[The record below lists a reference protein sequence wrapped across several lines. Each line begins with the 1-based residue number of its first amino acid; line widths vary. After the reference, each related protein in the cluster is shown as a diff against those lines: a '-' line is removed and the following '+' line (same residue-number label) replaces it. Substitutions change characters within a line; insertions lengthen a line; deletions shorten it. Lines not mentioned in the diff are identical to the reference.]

1 MGSEPLRGFE
11 IGSDLAADATAVWR
25 HAVSPAGI
33 NREFRPL
40 LRMIFPSGVT
50 DVVASW
56 RPGAPPV
63 RCWLLLGG
71 VLPVEYDDLAFA
83 AVEPGRRFVERSTL
97 LSQRVWEHERL
108 IEPIAGGC
116 RVTDR
121 LRFEPRG
128 AVPASVSTAVAMAVF
143 RLRHRN
149 LRRLFGAVT

>member
-1 MGSEPLRGFE
+1 VSRVPGFE
-11 IGSDLAADATAVWR
+11 IVSDLAADAAAVWR

-33 NREFRPL
+33 NRELRPL
-40 LRMIFPSGVT
+40 LRMTFPAGVT

-63 RCWLLLGG
+63 RSWMLLGG
-71 VLPVEYDDLAFA
+71 VLPVEYDDLSFA
-83 AVEPGRRFVERSTL
+83 AVEPGRRFLERSAL

-108 IEPIAGGC
+108 IEPAAGGC

-121 LRFEPRG
+121 LRFEPRV
-128 AVPASVSTAVAMAVF
+128 AVMAAISAAVVGAVF

-149 LRRLFGAVT
+149 LRRVFGGVV

>member
-1 MGSEPLRGFE
+1 MPGFE
-11 IGSDLAADATAVWR
+11 IVSDLAADAAAVWR

-33 NREFRPL
+33 NRELRPI
-40 LRMIFPSGVT
+40 LRMTFPPGVT

-63 RCWLLLGG
+63 RSWMLLGG
-71 VLPVEYDDLAFA
+71 VLPVEYDDLSFA
-83 AVEPGRRFVERSTL
+83 AVEPGRRFLERSVL

-108 IEPIAGGC
+108 IEPTAGGC

-121 LRFEPRG
+121 LRFESRVALTAPISA
-128 AVPASVSTAVAMAVF
+128 AVVGAVF

-149 LRRLFGAVT
+149 LRRLFGGVA